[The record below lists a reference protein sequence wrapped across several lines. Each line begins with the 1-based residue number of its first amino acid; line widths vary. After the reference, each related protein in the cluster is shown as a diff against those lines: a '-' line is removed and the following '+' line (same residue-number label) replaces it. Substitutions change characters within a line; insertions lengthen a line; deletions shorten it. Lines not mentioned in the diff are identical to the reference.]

1 MLIQLNGR
9 ATLPTISV
17 TAAFMVTGS
26 ESTAIK
32 FAAATSERLQAQY
45 DTTKSLNTGVVLQ
58 QVTQAMPRS
67 LVEPACIALP
77 R

>member
-1 MLIQLNGR
+1 VLIKLNGH

-32 FAAATSERLQAQY
+32 LAAATSKRLQAQY
-45 DTTKSLNTGVVLQ
+45 DTTKNLNTEVVLQ
-58 QVTQAMPRS
+58 QVTQTVRRS
-67 LVEPACIALP
+67 LVEPACIALS

>member
-9 ATLPTISV
+9 ATLATTPV

-32 FAAATSERLQAQY
+32 FAAATSKRLQAQY
-45 DTTKSLNTGVVLQ
+45 DTTKTLNTGVVLQ
-58 QVTQAMPRS
+58 QVTQTVPSS
-67 LVEPACIALP
+67 LVEPVCIALP